1 MSAQLTHTTSV
12 RPQEDIGGRADQGL
26 GHLSNVDFPNF
37 TGETEYRVP
46 ARVRTT
52 EQHDLFRQPIHFEI
66 RYEQHV
72 FGTLLKGVP
81 EAPEP
86 VRLSGTFSYPKEPPA
101 AAGTTSADEV
111 RGQGN
116 SPATPR
122 IELQVDQAVVKIRP
136 HIHRNPNAPDGLPGA
151 GSGKRT
157 AKEDFVAAHIL
168 DSMTTQ
174 GTAVFGTDWPHVR
187 AELADHVKTMTVQRE
202 LGDYSH
208 GGAKTI
214 LLKSVR
220 GGEVVLGAHLDSL
233 NVADST
239 ATTEFYSGGQ
249 QSLGAGVSNIKAV
262 AWQGYIQAQVDIL
275 PGHEALNVSAL
286 GRLNGGIGNETVD
299 ARTESSVTGNVFRK
313 KVATLTHV
321 GTATIEADM
330 SRPTGLFGFGGDR
343 ISQVGTARVDF
354 VTRESPTDKQ
364 DHPLYVPRDGII
376 RNDEQGHNGH
386 GLSRDSI
393 VRKIANGP
401 DVRAH
406 TLEKLRPLNIPNIS
420 RQVHSYLNDTRLAS
434 KLGAMTRVGEGE
446 GVEFLRRGDLRITA
460 RAEVQELKFVE
471 IEHEGGNAYLLADI
485 TRTRLH
491 QPTKTRE
498 AGGRVLFGPHWRL
511 PGLQGSLL
519 AGAGVT
525 GRQRDAP
532 IFGQTARVSANAK
545 FPRSYAVFDGVS
557 RVHLTVTYLGVDHE
571 LPPVDV
577 HGPIL
582 IPQSETHPHI
592 PDVVQHGVDSPD
604 EALVAKPEPDVAT
617 PDPQPP
623 PVAGPSTV
631 RPEGGP
637 GDHVA
642 RPTQGE
648 VSHLQ
653 PDAPTEPS
661 IHPESSTRSAGLP
674 VAQTADAAVDASANR
689 PQQPSDAG
697 ASTAPRASLSAPPAR
712 PESSTHPAGLP
723 TAHTADAGVGRPSP
737 IRSTAPPTWQPV
749 LPPIVLGQYL
759 GDFGMSSFLDNL
771 NTE

>member
-1 MSAQLTHTTSV
+1 M
-12 RPQEDIGGRADQGL
+12 
-26 GHLSNVDFPNF
+26 
-37 TGETEYRVP
+37 
-46 ARVRTT
+46 
-52 EQHDLFRQPIHFEI
+52 FRQPIHFEI

-122 IELQVDQAVVKIRP
+122 IELQVDQGVVKIRP
-136 HIHRNPNAPDGLPGA
+136 HIHRDPNAPDGLPGA

-498 AGGRVLFGPHWRL
+498 AGGRVLFGPHWRAPRPPRQPAGRRRRHRPPARCADFRPNG
-511 PGLQGSLL
+511 PGLGQRQVPPLL
-519 AGAGVT
+519 RRVRRRQSRPPDRDLS
-525 GRQRDAP
+525 GRR
-532 IFGQTARVSANAK
+532 
-545 FPRSYAVFDGVS
+545 PRATPGGRAWAD
-557 RVHLTVTYLGVDHE
+557 TD
-571 LPPVDV
+571 
-577 HGPIL
+577 
-582 IPQSETHPHI
+582 PQSETHPHI
-592 PDVVQHGVDSPD
+592 PDVVQHGVDSLGRGARRETRTRCRRAGP
-604 EALVAKPEPDVAT
+604 AT
-617 PDPQPP
+617 P
-623 PVAGPSTV
+623 
-631 RPEGGP
+631 
-637 GDHVA
+637 A
-642 RPTQGE
+642 RSG
-648 VSHLQ
+648 
-653 PDAPTEPS
+653 S
-661 IHPESSTRSAGLP
+661 IHRSARGRPRRPCGPPNRGGGQPSSTR
-674 VAQTADAAVDASANR
+674 
-689 PQQPSDAG
+689 
-697 ASTAPRASLSAPPAR
+697 RAHRTVEYTPNPAR
-712 PESSTHPAGLP
+712 AQPVCPSRKPRMPPLMRVRIGRNNLRTRAHPPHRGHRSPRRRPVPSPAAHPAGLP
-723 TAHTADAGVGRPSP
+723 TVHTADAGVGRPSP

-759 GDFGMSSFLDNL
+759 GDLGMSAFLDNL